1 MRRLVALV
9 TAAAFMAATPVFA
22 QSAPSAG
29 SGQQTSDS
37 SSGMQSIVNDQSLLL
52 DGQDANA
59 QQNPPGDSPNGLTT
73 PLLVGLGVAGAA
85 GLIIAVASS
94 HHNNNSV
101 NNSVS
106 P

>member
-1 MRRLVALV
+1 MRRLVAVV

-22 QSAPSAG
+22 QSAPSNG
-29 SGQQTSDS
+29 SVQQASDS
-37 SSGMQSIVNDQSLLL
+37 SSGMQSTVNDQSLLL

-59 QQNPPGDSPNGLTT
+59 QQTQDQGGGGPNGLTT

-101 NNSVS
+101 S